1 MQAPSAGERAWLP
14 LESNPDVVSTFS
26 HRMGASPLW
35 KFHDVFGTD
44 PELLAFVPTPV
55 LAVMLLFPVSAAAK
69 QTAAESVAQ
78 VNTDGQVLSD
88 KVWFCKQRITNACGT
103 VGVLHALMNADDVE
117 KDGWL
122 KKFAENT
129 EGKDPEACADVLEGD
144 TELDKCHADAAE
156 QGQTRPPALDEVVKL
171 HFVVMIQKDGCL
183 YELDGRKPFPLNLG
197 PSEPGQ
203 LLPHAVSTI
212 QERYINKDPTNVN
225 FNILALG
232 PNISM

>member
-1 MQAPSAGERAWLP
+1 MCKRS
-14 LESNPDVVSTFS
+14 PDVCA
-26 HRMGASPLW
+26 RALPCW
-35 KFHDVFGTD
+35 QFHDVFGTD

-183 YELDGRKPFPLNLG
+183 YELDGRCVCACVCVMYMCMYVLTPLW
-197 PSEPGQ
+197 PSQ
-203 LLPHAVSTI
+203 RACTDSH
-212 QERYINKDPTNVN
+212 
-225 FNILALG
+225 
-232 PNISM
+232 